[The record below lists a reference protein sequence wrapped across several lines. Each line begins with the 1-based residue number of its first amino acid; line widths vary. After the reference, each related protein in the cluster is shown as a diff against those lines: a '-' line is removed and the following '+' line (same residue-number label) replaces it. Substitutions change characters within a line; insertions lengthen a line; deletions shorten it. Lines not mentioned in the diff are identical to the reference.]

1 MPPTPPYSPA
11 PAHFR
16 FRALALNAGRAPL
29 GGPREVGLACFVG
42 ARLAAGL
49 LPPLRLSDED
59 RVARTSAARL
69 WLASLALPP
78 SLRTPFTKLMDATR
92 AAEASARG
100 ATAAALVTVTDA
112 AASYLDGPSQAE
124 LRALAALLS

>member
-1 MPPTPPYSPA
+1 M
-11 PAHFR
+11 HFR
-16 FRALALNAGRAPL
+16 FKALALNAGRAPL
-29 GGPREVGLACFVG
+29 GGPREVGLACFVA

-49 LPPLRLSDED
+49 LHPLALRVDD
-59 RVARTSAARL
+59 RVARTGAARV

-78 SLRTPFTKLMDATR
+78 SLRAPFTKLMDATR
-92 AAEASARG
+92 AGEATTRG

-124 LRALAALLS
+124 LRALTALLS